1 MSKLKKDAD
10 RVSLDQVFA
19 ALQEIAP
26 LELAAEWDNT
36 GLLLEPNP
44 SRRWAQRV
52 LLTIDLSLPV
62 VAEARRLGV
71 DLVVSYHPP
80 IFRGLKRL
88 LASNPA
94 QRAVLESLDAGFAV
108 YSPHTALD
116 GVAGGIADWLA
127 GGVAKERDVSSI
139 RPCGEGDYGRVVE
152 LAKSIPLSTLL
163 TRVRR
168 HLGVT
173 SLRLALPRA
182 GMRHR
187 VRTVAVAAGAGS
199 SILSG
204 ERADVWLT
212 GEMSHHDALAAVAGG
227 TAVVLG
233 EHSNTERGYLATLRE
248 RLRSAFG
255 KALDVRISKVD
266 RDPFIHA

>member
-1 MSKLKKDAD
+1 MTKVKKGSERA
-10 RVSLDQVFA
+10 SLAQLLAV
-19 ALQEIAP
+19 LEEIAP
-26 LELAAEWDNT
+26 LELAAEWDNA

-44 SRRWAQRV
+44 DRCWAHRV
-52 LLTIDLSLPV
+52 LLTIDLTQPV

-71 DLVVSYHPP
+71 DLVVASPPP
-80 IFRGLKRL
+80 IFHGWKRL
-88 LASNPA
+88 LASDPA
-94 QRAVLESLDAGFAV
+94 QRAVLESLSAGFAV

-116 GVAGGIADWLA
+116 GVAGGIADWLV
-127 GGVAKERDVSSI
+127 GGVAKERDISNV

-152 LAKSIPLSTLL
+152 LTKSIALSTLL
-163 TRVRR
+163 TRIRR

-187 VRTVAVAAGAGS
+187 VRTVGVAAGAGS
-199 SILSG
+199 SILRG

-255 KALDVRISKVD
+255 KALDVRVSRVD